1 MADAQVRG
9 FVQPGIDLGGALQ
22 RAYQSQST
30 NPMDYIGPLSMAA
43 LNVMPGGE
51 GVEAQALGNVAR
63 TAARSERFN
72 WPVTTSY
79 GKTIDM
85 PITVNPSRG
94 DIQREL
100 AKAPHGD
107 VRALRHP
114 DGSVY
119 LWPANEAMHVDIAS
133 NFDMPFRTR
142 SDLQK
147 SSYLINK
154 SDADKL
160 GKWSNFDD
168 LINGI
173 DASADQPMMRDV
185 TVRGRSGRPVAENPL
200 PIGNE
205 QNVLAEAA
213 RSYLYKT
220 GARPVPLNGPVK
232 SDPGYVYHA
241 TNTDRIREIAASG
254 KLDTHRPGDFT
265 DQDVWPDGS
274 TQKRNYFT
282 STAQNTWQFAPEEG
296 TPTLLRMKQ
305 DVHPLKKESTGDLY
319 STKPVPSERLEV
331 MTDMGWRPI
340 FPAR

>member
-1 MADAQVRG
+1 MKSQARAARVQAILKRHGIATRAFGGRIRSYADGGDVDDDAGGPILSGDIAAARQRLQSGDRLPSTIGGEPIERMADAQVRG

-22 RAYQSQST
+22 RAYQGRST
-30 NPMDYIGPLSMAA
+30 SPMDYLGPLSMAA

-63 TAARSERFN
+63 SAARSERFN

-142 SDLQK
+142 ADLQR

-168 LINGI
+168 LIRGI
-173 DASADQPMMRDV
+173 DASAQ
-185 TVRGRSGRPVAENPL
+185 
-200 PIGNE
+200 
-205 QNVLAEAA
+205 
-213 RSYLYKT
+213 
-220 GARPVPLNGPVK
+220 
-232 SDPGYVYHA
+232 
-241 TNTDRIREIAASG
+241 
-254 KLDTHRPGDFT
+254 
-265 DQDVWPDGS
+265 
-274 TQKRNYFT
+274 
-282 STAQNTWQFAPEEG
+282 
-296 TPTLLRMKQ
+296 
-305 DVHPLKKESTGDLY
+305 
-319 STKPVPSERLEV
+319 
-331 MTDMGWRPI
+331 
-340 FPAR
+340 